1 MSSLKPRLRL
11 HKVCIHERW
20 ISEPHVS
27 MAKTQG
33 LLTRSE
39 ITKTEK
45 RKSVEASVAEQ
56 IMVLDGFPQAGASTS
71 QSVSP
76 WEMNF

>member
-1 MSSLKPRLRL
+1 
-11 HKVCIHERW
+11 
-20 ISEPHVS
+20 

-33 LLTRSE
+33 LLMRSE

-45 RKSVEASVAEQ
+45 RKSVEGDAAEQ
-56 IMVLDGFPQAGASTS
+56 ITIVDEFPQAGASTS

-76 WEMNF
+76 WEVTF

>member
-1 MSSLKPRLRL
+1 MGSLKPGLRL
-11 HKVCIHERW
+11 HKVCLHGRW

-33 LLTRSE
+33 LLMRSE

-45 RKSVEASVAEQ
+45 RKSVEGDAAEQ
-56 IMVLDGFPQAGASTS
+56 ITIVDEFPQSEASTS
-71 QSVSP
+71 QSVPP
-76 WEMNF
+76 WEMDF